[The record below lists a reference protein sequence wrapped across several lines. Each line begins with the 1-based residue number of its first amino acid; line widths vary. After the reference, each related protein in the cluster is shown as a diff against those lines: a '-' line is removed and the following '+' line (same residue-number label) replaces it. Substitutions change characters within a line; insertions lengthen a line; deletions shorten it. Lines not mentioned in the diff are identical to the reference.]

1 MISCTGLQSNDR
13 RFWCRGADVDGSVA
27 LIDETGRPVD
37 TVWYGQL
44 SSRCGSVIHSGDN
57 LTGVGEGDD
66 EVIAVNLAK
75 IPFDIHHLLF
85 SVTVYT
91 SNVSFCQV
99 GALRSSS

>member
-1 MISCTGLQSNDR
+1 MLFLD
-13 RFWCRGADVDGSVA
+13 RGADVDGSVA
-27 LIDETGRPVD
+27 LLDETGRPLD

-57 LTGVGEGDD
+57 LTGEGEGDD

-85 SVTVYT
+85 AVTVY
-91 SNVSFCQV
+91 SSSVSFCQV
-99 GALRSSS
+99 GSSRSFV